1 MVSSQ
6 FLQKF
11 FRRHPDTGKLLTK
24 EDRFDLDLDQLKH
37 NAVSEEEL
45 KVLKK
50 NKGGSKAT
58 TTTKEPALKKPLKKK
73 VSLDVIVVDP
83 GRFSAASP
91 PSTTVSNST
100 DPLKD
105 ATISDM
111 MRSTICLTNDQAD
124 LLASHK
130 DLQAY
135 HNNVLSC
142 LEALEG
148 GQQASCYESFFSK
161 VLSEF
166 GEGSSTNPHHDDEE
180 EEDL

>member
-1 MVSSQ
+1 
-6 FLQKF
+6 
-11 FRRHPDTGKLLTK
+11 
-24 EDRFDLDLDQLKH
+24 
-37 NAVSEEEL
+37 
-45 KVLKK
+45 
-50 NKGGSKAT
+50 
-58 TTTKEPALKKPLKKK
+58 LKKK
-73 VSLDVIVVDP
+73 VSSDVIVVDP

-148 GQQASCYESFFSK
+148 GQQASHHESFFSK
-161 VLSEF
+161 VLPEF
-166 GEGSSTNPHHDDEE
+166 VKGFVMCICASQILCNQSKPSWNEQR
-180 EEDL
+180 